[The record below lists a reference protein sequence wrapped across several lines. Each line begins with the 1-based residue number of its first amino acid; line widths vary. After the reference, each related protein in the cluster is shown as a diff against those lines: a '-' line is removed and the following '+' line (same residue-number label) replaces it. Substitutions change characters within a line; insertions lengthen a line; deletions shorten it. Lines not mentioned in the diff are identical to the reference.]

1 MSRGVSREGERAR
14 ADGGWGHARDPDPA
28 EGGPGSAF
36 FFDDGD
42 GGFRRGAPG
51 GEGFADPAGFTY
63 PPRRR
68 FESAPPSPG
77 MGATRGVEFG
87 FDDGGGERWTPGDA
101 RRFRRGVRSAQ
112 GARESYRRGGAGGE
126 YYYGGSRGGTYSR
139 RYRDEMYAA
148 NRELRGAFSHFLGRA
163 PAAEEREPEE
173 RLEAAVDYLSTLTA
187 ALHFCAAA
195 VAFLVLVLAVGA
207 NARQSEALGARLDR
221 VDAAWRAGGIPDRGA
236 AGGAGFE
243 SRAAG
248 AAGAAGA
255 AFATSS
261 GGFEGAAF
269 RLP

>member
-1 MSRGVSREGERAR
+1 MSQKRSKSVRPK
-14 ADGGWGHARDPDPA
+14 W
-28 EGGPGSAF
+28 
-36 FFDDGD
+36 
-42 GGFRRGAPG
+42 
-51 GEGFADPAGFTY
+51 
-63 PPRRR
+63 PRRWPR
-68 FESAPPSPG
+68 AG
-77 MGATRGVEFG
+77 
-87 FDDGGGERWTPGDA
+87 GGGEHTDGLLLSGQLVLD
-101 RRFRRGVRSAQ
+101 RSAGVADAHRFLCADLLALGGKAVAAQ
-112 GARESYRRGGAGGE
+112 PLHKRLALLGAEVLEPRKQPGVDTSAEV
-126 YYYGGSRGGTYSR
+126 
-139 RYRDEMYAA
+139 
-148 NRELRGAFSHFLGRA
+148 LR
-163 PAAEEREPEE
+163 E